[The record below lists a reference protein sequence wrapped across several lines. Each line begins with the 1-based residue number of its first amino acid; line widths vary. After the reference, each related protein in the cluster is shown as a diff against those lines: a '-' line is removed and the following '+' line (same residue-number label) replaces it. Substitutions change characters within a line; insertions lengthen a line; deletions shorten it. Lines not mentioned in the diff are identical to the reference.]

1 MLTLRFARAATSYR
15 CVNDTPETISR
26 ERRDACVAEA
36 AALRDR
42 ELLLSRGRLAAVIAG
57 FATFWIAYDTG
68 WFPAPSA
75 VLFIAVFGGLVVAHD
90 RTIRRRKRAERA
102 ASYHEASVAR
112 FENRWPGTGADGARY
127 RVGDHPYGEDLDIF
141 GHGSVFELIS
151 RARTRAGEQRLADW
165 LLTPAPAA
173 SVRERQVAV
182 RELARRLDLREE
194 MAVIGEDLGIGLE
207 PDALVRWAQ
216 TPITL
221 GSLAM
226 RITALALV
234 AASLATGA
242 LWAIGATSPVPFLLA
257 LLLEGVFAMTVRE
270 RVHRVLADVQRPTRD
285 LRLLAEALA
294 RLESEAFESP
304 SLRRLRAALDADG
317 EPPSVRIDRLR
328 RRVDLLDARK
338 NELFAPIAAAL
349 LWGTH
354 CAFAIEAWRQADGA
368 SVPQWVDTIAEMEAL
383 LSLGAYAYEHTD
395 HVFPDVDAAPP
406 TFAAEALGHPLL
418 PHDGCVA
425 NDVRLDASRRV
436 LLISGSNMSGKSTLL
451 RAVGLAAVLAQ
462 AGAPVRCARLR
473 LSPLSVGASLRI
485 VDSLQTGTSHFYAEV
500 KRLRSIVDLTAGD
513 VPLLFLLDEI
523 LHGTNSHDRRIGAE
537 AVVRELVRRG
547 AIGLVTTHDLAL
559 AAIGDDPELQGEN
572 VHFEDQLVDGVMS
585 FDYRMRPGVVQRSNA
600 LELMRSVGLEV

>member
-1 MLTLRFARAATSYR
+1 M
-15 CVNDTPETISR
+15 NETPEMASR
-26 ERRDACVAEA
+26 SRRDACAAEA
-36 AALRDR
+36 AALLDR
-42 ELLLSRGRLAAVIAG
+42 ELWLSRGRLAAVLAG

-68 WFPAPSA
+68 WFPAASA
-75 VLFIAVFGGLVVAHD
+75 LLFVVLFAALIVVHD

-102 ASYHEASVAR
+102 ARYHEASIAR
-112 FENRWPGTGADGARY
+112 FEDRWPGTGADGGAY
-127 RVGDHPYGEDLDIF
+127 RIAEHPYGEDLDIF

-226 RITALALV
+226 RVTALALV
-234 AASLATGA
+234 AASLATAA
-242 LWAIGATSPVPFLLA
+242 LWAIGATSLLPFLLA

-294 RLESEAFESP
+294 RLECEAFDSS
-304 SLRRLRAALDADG
+304 SLQRLRAALDADG

-383 LSLGAYAYEHTD
+383 LSLGAYAYEHAD
-395 HVFPDVDAAPP
+395 HVFPDVDADPP

-418 PHDGCVA
+418 PRDGCVA

-436 LLISGSNMSGKSTLL
+436 LLVSGSNMSGKSTLL

-559 AAIGDDPELQGEN
+559 AAIGDDPDLQGEN